1 MGHCAITE
9 TLDTAFRR
17 PQVPLTSSAPVACRP
32 AATTYPDPSAR
43 GASLAKTAGW
53 PSEEARE
60 SLPVYSVTAPRPPPL
75 ASFNL
80 TSSALS
86 DDGLPMSDSP
96 FYEKFP
102 ATPSSA
108 GSDLSDLSQHDASV
122 HGPHA
127 V

>member
-1 MGHCAITE
+1 MYT
-9 TLDTAFRR
+9 
-17 PQVPLTSSAPVACRP
+17 
-32 AATTYPDPSAR
+32 
-43 GASLAKTAGW
+43 
-53 PSEEARE
+53 
-60 SLPVYSVTAPRPPPL
+60 LPVYSVTAPRPPPF
-75 ASFNL
+75 ASFKS

-86 DDGLPMSDSP
+86 DDGLSMSDSP

-108 GSDLSDLSQHDASV
+108 GSDLSDRSHHDASV